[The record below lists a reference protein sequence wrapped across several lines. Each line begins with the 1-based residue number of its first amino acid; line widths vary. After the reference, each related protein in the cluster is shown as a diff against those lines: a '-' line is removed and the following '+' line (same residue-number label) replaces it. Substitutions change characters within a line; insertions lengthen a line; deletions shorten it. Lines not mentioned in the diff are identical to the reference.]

1 MKLVIH
7 PPVEP
12 ERLAK
17 IVEAAGG
24 AMTVVNAQDESEARA
39 AIADAEAFVG

>member
-12 ERLAK
+12 ERLRK
-17 IVEAAGG
+17 IVEAAG
-24 AMTVVNAQDESEARA
+24 AMAVVNAQDESEARA
-39 AIADAEAFVG
+39 AIGRCLRR

>member
-12 ERLAK
+12 ERLDRIMAGAGPM
-17 IVEAAGG
+17 AA
-24 AMTVVNAQDESEARA
+24 VNAADEEHAHVRL
-39 AIADAEAFVG
+39 VRQTRPR